1 MCPCGGLKS
10 QYSKAQY
17 LALTLRGPGGGLKNQ
32 GFAALG
38 LMGSIY
44 CPYRPQISYKIGQM
58 PTITR
63 EG

>member
-1 MCPCGGLKS
+1 MEQCNGPHYSTQREQTGGKDISGPC
-10 QYSKAQY
+10 
-17 LALTLRGPGGGLKNQ
+17 GGLKNQ